1 MMRTGDINLENEML
15 QKGNPSKNSKKKEA
29 MEQAPIMVTLF
40 PLLSMLVAVFPG
52 ILKQNPGTETI
63 KVGILMLILTGIA
76 SFYMKYNY
84 QQLQTKRLSNTIII
98 LGYLLSICLL
108 LFIPN
113 PECYHFWMIGGLLVA
128 MLIDKKLG
136 LLLHF
141 NLSILLGIALTMNI
155 GTVLQVLIMG
165 VMLCFLSGALQSK
178 ATVIYSAIILLSMD
192 ITVAF
197 VINNFK
203 FDEQTNFDYVLS
215 MLSLLLVIVVSFI
228 IALIY
233 HSKFNHFEQ
242 MNTSIEPK
250 VDVKSNQVELLLVKQ
265 GFIQDKQVAKTLPLT
280 DLTDSNRIAKSS
292 SLDNSEVMELSI
304 QEVATTQEAMDA
316 TMVAQGSRTNYDV
329 LCDRNN
335 ILIQKMKAFSED
347 LYQHALIIGDLSH
360 RAAMAIGVNQ
370 TLALAGGLYH
380 EVGKIN
386 GRNYIEEGLILAE
399 EYGFPNELKAIL
411 KEHNIKYEKPNS
423 VEAVIVMLADNIVT
437 TIEYIEKNDDRK
449 FTTQKIIENIFQ
461 MRMDKGTF
469 DLANLSLKDYKC
481 LKEFFIS
488 EFSTKQA

>member
-1 MMRTGDINLENEML
+1 MMKTGDINLENKL
-15 QKGNPSKNSKKKEA
+15 LRKGNPSKNSNKKA
-29 MEQAPIMVTLF
+29 ALEQAPIMVTLF

-52 ILKQNPGTETI
+52 ILKQHPGTETI

-76 SFYMKYNY
+76 SFYIKYNI
-84 QQLQTKRLSNTIII
+84 QQLQTKRLGKTIII

-108 LFIPN
+108 LYIPN

-155 GTVLQVLIMG
+155 GTILQVLIMG

-178 ATVIYSAIILLSMD
+178 STVIYSTIILLSMD

-203 FDEQTNFDYVLS
+203 FDEQTNFDYLLS
-215 MLSLLLVIVVSFI
+215 MFSLLLVIVVSFI
-228 IALIY
+228 LSMLY
-233 HSKFNHFEQ
+233 YSKQ
-242 MNTSIEPK
+242 LDTSVESK
-250 VDVKSNQVELLLVKQ
+250 VDVKANQVELLLEKQ
-265 GFIQDKQVAKTLPLT
+265 GFIQDNQQEAKPLPLT
-280 DLTDSNRIAKSS
+280 EHSAYNIIATSS
-292 SLDNSEVMELSI
+292 PIENARVMELSI
-304 QEVATTQEAMDA
+304 QELTSTQEAMDV
-316 TMVAQGSRTNYDV
+316 TMISKGERTNYDV

-335 ILIQKMKAFSED
+335 ILIQKMKNFSED

-360 RAAMAIGVNQ
+360 RAALAIGVNE
-370 TLALAGGLYH
+370 TLAWAGGLYH

-386 GRNYIEEGLILAE
+386 GKNYIEEGLILAE

-469 DLANLSLKDYKC
+469 DLADLSLKDYKS

-488 EFSTKQA
+488 EFSRRQA